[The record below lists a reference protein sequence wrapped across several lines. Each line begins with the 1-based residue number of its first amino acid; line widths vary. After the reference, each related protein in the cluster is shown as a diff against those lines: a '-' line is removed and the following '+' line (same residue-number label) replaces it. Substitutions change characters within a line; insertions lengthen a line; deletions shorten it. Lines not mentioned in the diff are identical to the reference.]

1 MAVEPA
7 SATQQRAE
15 WTTRPRGRRVEP
27 PAARGSH
34 CISELLFHDVLLRER
49 KRADRSQ
56 LPLVLLIVTIN
67 NDGAQHHDSAMWGS
81 ALDAATSATRETD
94 IVGWLQTDAVLG
106 IVLTEVKTAELGPIQ
121 HVRRRIRRE
130 LLKRLPVEQM
140 DRFSL
145 RSYVYPD
152 PAAATTEGASVEP
165 LLEGIT
171 VRKAGITVYDIAKRT
186 MDLLASTVLLAAL
199 SPLMLL
205 IAALIKLKSKG
216 PVLFKQLRVGQRAQP
231 FHMLKFRSM
240 LVNNDDRIH
249 QAFVSDLIKAATPAS
264 GVFKIVDD
272 PRVTPIGRFLR
283 KTSLDELPQL
293 WNVVRGEMSL
303 VGPRPPL
310 PYEVRQYKT
319 WHRRRVLEAK
329 PGITGLWQVKGR
341 SRTTFDEMVRLDLR
355 YARTRSFWMDVKIL
369 LATPA
374 AVISGKGAA

>member
-7 SATQQRAE
+7 SAAHHRAE

-27 PAARGSH
+27 TAPPRGSH

-56 LPLVLLIVTIN
+56 QPLVLLIVTIN
-67 NDGAQHHDSAMWGS
+67 DAQRDERAMWSS
-81 ALDAATSATRETD
+81 ALDAVTSATRETD
-94 IVGWLQTDAVLG
+94 IVGWLRTDAVLG
-106 IVLTEVKTAELGPIQ
+106 IVMTEVKTAELGPIQ

-171 VRKAGITVYDIAKRT
+171 VRKSAITAYDVAKRT
-186 MDLLASTVLLAAL
+186 MDLLASTALLAAL

-205 IAALIKLKSKG
+205 IAALIKLKSRG

-240 LVNNDDRIH
+240 HVNNDDRIH

>member
-1 MAVEPA
+1 
-7 SATQQRAE
+7 
-15 WTTRPRGRRVEP
+15 
-27 PAARGSH
+27 
-34 CISELLFHDVLLRER
+34 VLLRER

-56 LPLVLLIVTIN
+56 QPLVLLIVTIN
-67 NDGAQHHDSAMWGS
+67 DAQRDERAMWSS

-94 IVGWLQTDAVLG
+94 IVGWLRTDAVLG

-171 VRKAGITVYDIAKRT
+171 VRKSAITAYDVAKRT
-186 MDLLASTVLLAAL
+186 MDLLASTALLAAL

-205 IAALIKLKSKG
+205 IAALIKLKSRG

-240 LVNNDDRIH
+240 HVNNDDRIH

-272 PRVTPIGRFLR
+272 
-283 KTSLDELPQL
+283 LDPAGNHDVERHVGLPGPEDRLAVAPALPPGPGARADLFEVGVAQ
-293 WNVVRGEMSL
+293 RGEGDGGQLGGS
-303 VGPRPPL
+303 GHDRP
-310 PYEVRQYKT
+310 
-319 WHRRRVLEAK
+319 
-329 PGITGLWQVKGR
+329 GR
-341 SRTTFDEMVRLDLR
+341 SP
-355 YARTRSFWMDVKIL
+355 RSR
-369 LATPA
+369 ASRRA
-374 AVISGKGAA
+374 

>member
-7 SATQQRAE
+7 SAAHHRVE

-27 PAARGSH
+27 TAPSRGSH

-56 LPLVLLIVTIN
+56 QPLVLLIVTIN
-67 NDGAQHHDSAMWGS
+67 DAKHDERAMWSS
-81 ALDAATSATRETD
+81 ALDAVTSATRETD
-94 IVGWLQTDAVLG
+94 IVGWLRTDAVLG
-106 IVLTEVKTAELGPIQ
+106 IVLTEIRTAELGPIQ

-171 VRKAGITVYDIAKRT
+171 VRKSAITVYDVAKRT
-186 MDLLASTVLLAAL
+186 MDLLASTALLAML

-205 IAALIKLKSKG
+205 IAALIKLRSKG

-240 LVNNDDRIH
+240 QVNNDDRIH
-249 QAFVSDLIKAATPAS
+249 QAFVSDLIKAATPAT

-355 YARTRSFWMDVKIL
+355 YARKRSFWMDVKIL

>member
-1 MAVEPA
+1 MAVEPS
-7 SATQQRAE
+7 SATRQRAE

-27 PAARGSH
+27 AAARGGH

-56 LPLVLLIVTIN
+56 LPLVMLIVTIN
-67 NDGAQHHDSAMWGS
+67 NDDAQRHDGAMWNA

-94 IVGWLQTDAVLG
+94 IVGWLRTDAVLG

-130 LLKRLPVEQM
+130 LLKRLPVGQM

-165 LLEGIT
+165 LLEGIA
-171 VRKAGITVYDIAKRT
+171 VRKAEITVY
-186 MDLLASTVLLAAL
+186 DLLASTVLLAAL

-205 IAALIKLKSKG
+205 ITALIKLKSRG
-216 PVLFKQLRVGQRAQP
+216 PVLFKQLRIGQRAQP

-240 LVNNDDRIH
+240 HVNNDDRIH
-249 QAFVSDLIKAATPAS
+249 QAFVSDLIKAATPAN

-310 PYEVRQYKT
+310 PYEVRQYKA
-319 WHRRRVLEAK
+319 WHRRRVLDAK

-355 YARTRSFWMDVKIL
+355 YARKRSFWMDVKIL

>member
-7 SATQQRAE
+7 SAAHHRAE

-27 PAARGSH
+27 TAPPRGSH

-56 LPLVLLIVTIN
+56 QPLVLLIVTIN
-67 NDGAQHHDSAMWGS
+67 DAQRDERAMWSS

-94 IVGWLQTDAVLG
+94 IVGWLRTDAVLG

-171 VRKAGITVYDIAKRT
+171 VRKSAITAYDVAKRT
-186 MDLLASTVLLAAL
+186 MDLLASTALLAAL

-205 IAALIKLKSKG
+205 IAALIKLKSRG

-240 LVNNDDRIH
+240 HVNNDDRIH

>member
-7 SATQQRAE
+7 SATHQRAE
-15 WTTRPRGRRVEP
+15 WTTRPRGRRIEP
-27 PAARGSH
+27 AAARGSH
-34 CISELLFHDVLLRER
+34 CISELLFHDVLVRER

-56 LPLVLLIVTIN
+56 QPLVLLIVTIN
-67 NDGAQHHDSAMWGS
+67 EAERDERGMWRS
-81 ALDAATSATRETD
+81 ALDAAASATRETD
-94 IVGWLQTDAVLG
+94 IVGWLRTDAVLG
-106 IVLTEVKTAELGPIQ
+106 IVLTEVRSAELGPIQ
-121 HVRRRIRRE
+121 QVRRRIRRE

-171 VRKAGITVYDIAKRT
+171 VRKGAITAYDVAKRT
-186 MDLLASTVLLAAL
+186 MDLVASTVLLAAL

-205 IAALIKLKSKG
+205 IAALIKLKSNG
-216 PVLFKQLRVGQRAQP
+216 PVLFKQLRIGQRAEP

-240 LVNNDDRIH
+240 QVNNDDRIH
-249 QAFVSDLIKAATPAS
+249 QAFVSDLIKAARPTN

-355 YARTRSFWMDVKIL
+355 YARGRSFWMDVKIL

>member
-7 SATQQRAE
+7 SAAQQRAE
-15 WTTRPRGRRVEP
+15 WTRSLRGRRVEP

-34 CISELLFHDVLLRER
+34 CISEGLFHDVLLRER

-67 NDGAQHHDSAMWGS
+67 NDVAQRHDSAMWCS

-94 IVGWLQTDAVLG
+94 IVGWLRTDAVLG
-106 IVLTEVKTAELGPIQ
+106 IVLTEVKTAELGPVQ

-165 LLEGIT
+165 LLDGIT
-171 VRKAGITVYDIAKRT
+171 VRKGTTTAYDVAKRT
-186 MDLLASTVLLAAL
+186 LDVVASTVLLAAL

-205 IAALIKLKSKG
+205 IAALIKLKSNG
-216 PVLFKQLRVGQRAQP
+216 PVLFKQLRIGQRAQP

-240 LVNNDDRIH
+240 QVNNDDRIH

-310 PYEVRQYKT
+310 PYEVRQYKA

>member
-7 SATQQRAE
+7 SAAHHRAE

-27 PAARGSH
+27 TAPPRGSH

-56 LPLVLLIVTIN
+56 QPLVLLIVTIN
-67 NDGAQHHDSAMWGS
+67 DAQRDERAMWSS

-94 IVGWLQTDAVLG
+94 IVGWLRTDAVLG

-171 VRKAGITVYDIAKRT
+171 VRKSAITAYDVAKRT
-186 MDLLASTVLLAAL
+186 MDLLASAALLAAL
-199 SPLMLL
+199 APLMLL
-205 IAALIKLKSKG
+205 IATLIKLKSRG

-240 LVNNDDRIH
+240 HVNNDDRIH

-355 YARTRSFWMDVKIL
+355 YARKRSFWMDVKIL

>member
-1 MAVEPA
+1 
-7 SATQQRAE
+7 
-15 WTTRPRGRRVEP
+15 
-27 PAARGSH
+27 
-34 CISELLFHDVLLRER
+34 VLLRER

-56 LPLVLLIVTIN
+56 QPLVLLIVTIN
-67 NDGAQHHDSAMWGS
+67 DAQRDERAMWSS

-94 IVGWLQTDAVLG
+94 IVGWLRTDAVLG

-171 VRKAGITVYDIAKRT
+171 VRKSAITAYDVAKRT
-186 MDLLASTVLLAAL
+186 MDLLASAALLAAL
-199 SPLMLL
+199 APLMLL
-205 IAALIKLKSKG
+205 IATLIKLKSRG

-240 LVNNDDRIH
+240 HVNNDDRIH

>member
-7 SATQQRAE
+7 SAAHHRAE

-27 PAARGSH
+27 TAPPRGSH

-56 LPLVLLIVTIN
+56 QPLVLLIVTIN
-67 NDGAQHHDSAMWGS
+67 DAQRDERAMWSS

-94 IVGWLQTDAVLG
+94 IVGWLRTDAVLG

-171 VRKAGITVYDIAKRT
+171 VRKSAITAYDVAKRT
-186 MDLLASTVLLAAL
+186 MDLLASTALLAAL

-205 IAALIKLKSKG
+205 IAALIKLKSRG

-240 LVNNDDRIH
+240 HVNNDDRIH

-374 AVISGKGAA
+374 AVISGKGAS

>member
-7 SATQQRAE
+7 SAAYHRVE

-27 PAARGSH
+27 TAPSRGSH

-56 LPLVLLIVTIN
+56 QPLVLLIVTI
-67 NDGAQHHDSAMWGS
+67 DKDDAKHDEPAMWSS
-81 ALDAATSATRETD
+81 ALDAVTSATRETD
-94 IVGWLQTDAVLG
+94 IVGWLRTDAVLG
-106 IVLTEVKTAELGPIQ
+106 IVLTEVRTAELGPLQ

-145 RSYVYPD
+145 RSYAYPD

-171 VRKAGITVYDIAKRT
+171 VRKSAITAYDVAKRT

-216 PVLFKQLRVGQRAQP
+216 PVLFKQVRVGQEAQP
-231 FHMLKFRSM
+231 FHMLKFRTM
-240 LVNNDDRIH
+240 RVNADDRIH
-249 QAFVSDLIKAATPAS
+249 QAFVTDLIKAAPMN
-264 GVFKIVDD
+264 GVFKIADD
-272 PRVTPIGRFLR
+272 PRVTSIGRFLR

-374 AVISGKGAA
+374 AVISGKGAN

>member
-7 SATQQRAE
+7 SAARHRAE

-27 PAARGSH
+27 TAPSRGSH

-56 LPLVLLIVTIN
+56 QPLVLLIVTIN
-67 NDGAQHHDSAMWGS
+67 DAKHDERAMWSS

-94 IVGWLQTDAVLG
+94 IVGWLRTDAVLG

-171 VRKAGITVYDIAKRT
+171 VRKSAITVYDVAKRA
-186 MDLLASTVLLAAL
+186 MDLLASTALLAML

-205 IAALIKLKSKG
+205 IAALIKLRSKG

-240 LVNNDDRIH
+240 QVNNDDRIH
-249 QAFVSDLIKAATPAS
+249 QAFVSDLIKAATPTN

>member
-7 SATQQRAE
+7 SAARHRAE

-27 PAARGSH
+27 TAPSRGSH

-56 LPLVLLIVTIN
+56 QPLVLLIVTIN
-67 NDGAQHHDSAMWGS
+67 DAKHDERAMWSS
-81 ALDAATSATRETD
+81 ALDAVTSATRETD
-94 IVGWLQTDAVLG
+94 IVGWLRTDAVLG
-106 IVLTEVKTAELGPIQ
+106 IVLTEIRTAELGPIQ

-130 LLKRLPVEQM
+130 LLKRLPIEQM

-165 LLEGIT
+165 LLEGIA
-171 VRKAGITVYDIAKRT
+171 VRKSAITVYDVAKRT
-186 MDLLASTVLLAAL
+186 MDLLASTILLAML

-205 IAALIKLKSKG
+205 IAALIKLRSKG

-240 LVNNDDRIH
+240 QVNNDDRIH
-249 QAFVSDLIKAATPAS
+249 QAFVSDLIKAATPAT

-355 YARTRSFWMDVKIL
+355 YARKRSFWMDVKIL

>member
-1 MAVEPA
+1 MAVEPS
-7 SATQQRAE
+7 SATYHRAE
-15 WTTRPRGRRVEP
+15 WTARLRGRRIDP
-27 PAARGSH
+27 PAARGIH

-56 LPLVLLIVTIN
+56 QPLALLIVTIN
-67 NDGAQHHDSAMWGS
+67 DAQRQDQAMWSS
-81 ALDAATSATRETD
+81 ALDAAASATRETD
-94 IVGWLQTDAVLG
+94 IVGWLRTDAVLG
-106 IVLTEVKTAELGPIQ
+106 IVLTEVTSAELGPIQ

-171 VRKAGITVYDIAKRT
+171 LRKGAITPYDVAKRA

-205 IAALIKLKSKG
+205 IATLIKLKSKG
-216 PVLFKQLRVGQRAQP
+216 PVLFKQLRVGQQARP
-231 FHMLKFRSM
+231 FHMLKFRTM
-240 LVNNDDRIH
+240 HVNNDDRIH
-249 QAFVSDLIKAATPAS
+249 QAFVTNLIKAKPTN
-264 GVFKIVDD
+264 GVFKIADD
-272 PRVTPIGRFLR
+272 PRVTSIGRFLR

-293 WNVVRGEMSL
+293 WNVVRAEMSL

-310 PYEVRQYKT
+310 PYEVRQYKA

-355 YARTRSFWMDVKIL
+355 YARKRSFWMDVKIL